1 MVTMAKKKD
10 QVLTLEFFRQHG
22 ARGGKLGGKKSS
34 ENMTPEQR
42 SERAK
47 KAVAA
52 RKWHPLLTDEEKA
65 ERAKAKIPR
74 KVGRPKKVVEETPPA
89 RPARPVGRPRKPV
102 AG

>member
-1 MVTMAKKKD
+1 MIRWPQMAKKKE

-22 ARGGKLGGKKSS
+22 ARGGKLGGRKSS

-42 SERAK
+42 SERAR

-65 ERAKAKIPR
+65 ERAKAKVPG
-74 KVGRPKKVVEETPPA
+74 KVGRPSSLLKNS
-89 RPARPVGRPRKPV
+89 V
-102 AG
+102 AE

>member
-1 MVTMAKKKD
+1 MIKLASMAKKEE

-52 RKWHPLLTDEEKA
+52 RKWHPMLTDEEKA
-65 ERAKAKIPR
+65 ERTKAKVPG
-74 KVGRPKKVVEETPPA
+74 KVGRPRKVVEASP
-89 RPARPVGRPRKPV
+89 PARPVGRPRKPV
-102 AG
+102 IG

>member
-1 MVTMAKKKD
+1 MAKKKD

-42 SERAK
+42 SERAR

-74 KVGRPKKVVEETPPA
+74 KVGRPRKVVEETP
-89 RPARPVGRPRKPV
+89 PARPVGRPRKPV
-102 AG
+102 TGVKLKD

>member
-1 MVTMAKKKD
+1 MAKKKE

-22 ARGGKLGGKKSS
+22 ARGGKLGGKKAS

-42 SERAK
+42 SERAR

-65 ERAKAKIPR
+65 ERARAKVPR
-74 KVGRPKKVVEETPPA
+74 KVGRPRKVVEETPPA
-89 RPARPVGRPRKPV
+89 RSAGRPRKS
-102 AG
+102 ATG